1 MLSVLLWVRNEKEI
15 EEDITEKVTLNNTM
29 MWFKKRADEH

>member
-1 MLSVLLWVRNEKEI
+1 MFLWARNEKEI

-29 MWFKKRADEH
+29 MQCKKRLDEH